1 MKTLLVAVYLLL
13 QLPPAPASL
22 PAPVHLQV
30 SSLNLQHI
38 LHWEPGPGSPPG
50 TQFIIYKWVGGKKPK
65 PLPRNT
71 TLTSFTLKLDTWK
84 VHQLAVRAS
93 YNHTLSPLSGSITF
107 DPYTSTVIGPP
118 LLSLAGCG
126 TYIQVNVSL
135 PKEIQKIYQPTFSV
149 LWRTGKDGKIQELET
164 REKSFNLTNLKR
176 DVEYCVQ
183 VDTKTRTNRNTRQS
197 EWNCTFTSVPE
208 PGNGMLV
215 LVFVTALLLFLLIVL
230 TMAIVGLYYTGF
242 LCKLK
247 EMPKAVKFAQWP
259 DHVFIPNSTA
269 VDPVTIFS
277 HTEKQ
282 RSWKEEPSTSWW
294 KAPPST
300 RRVSSEDEDCDEEEE
315 DDAAKLYVNRN
326 AELSSDRGSHQDSA
340 DASGSLGEDATK
352 DSGCFMKKPPA
363 EEEERRA
370 ASDPYEAKAE
380 SVQFSFFCDLD
391 LSGLQVGATAQE
403 EETSSETQDFSG
415 DVNLFSVT
423 LASMAAGD
431 EGDTEEEQDSGNS
444 STDFLRIYSLKP
456 VSQTD
461 CQSDQDDRMSAL
473 LMHPSEESL
482 TESGYGRRRADS
494 WMNEAEG
501 AGGLSGY
508 LTNR

>member
-13 QLPPAPASL
+13 QLRAAPASL
-22 PAPVHLQV
+22 PAPVKLRV
-30 SSLNLQHI
+30 SSLNLHHV

-50 TQFIIYKWVGGKKPK
+50 TQFIIYKWVEGKKRK

-71 TLTSFTLKLDTWK
+71 TLTSFTLKLDTLK
-84 VHQLAVRAS
+84 VYHLAVQAS
-93 YNHTLSPLSGSITF
+93 YNHTLSPRSGSITF
-107 DPYTSTVIGPP
+107 DPLTSTVIGPP
-118 LLSLAGCG
+118 LLSLVGCG

-135 PKEIQKIYQPTFSV
+135 PEEIQETYQPTFSV
-149 LWRTGKDGKIQELET
+149 LWRMGKDGKSHELISGEM
-164 REKSFNLTNLKR
+164 SFNLTNLER
-176 DVEYCVQ
+176 GVEYCVQ
-183 VDTKTRTNRNTRQS
+183 VDTKTRTNMNTRPS
-197 EWNCTFTSVPE
+197 VWNCTFTSIPE
-208 PGNGMLV
+208 PENGMVV
-215 LVFVTALLLFLLIVL
+215 LVFVTALLIFLLIVL
-230 TMAIVGLYYTGF
+230 TMALISLYYTGF

-247 EMPKAVKFAQWP
+247 EMPTALVVAQWP
-259 DHVFIPNSTA
+259 DHVFMPNSTA
-269 VDPVTIFS
+269 VDPLTIFS

-282 RSWKEEPSTSWW
+282 RSCPVA
-294 KAPPST
+294 APPSA
-300 RRVSSEDEDCDEEEE
+300 RRVSSFSDEDCYEKEE

-340 DASGSLGEDATK
+340 DGSGSLGEDGAK

-363 EEEERRA
+363 EEEEEEEEEERRA
-370 ASDPYEAKAE
+370 VSDCYEAKAE
-380 SVQFSFFCDLD
+380 SVQVSFLRDPD
-391 LSGLQVGATAQE
+391 LSGLQVGAAAQE

-423 LASMAAGD
+423 LASMAACD

-444 STDFLRIYSLKP
+444 STDFLSIYSLKP

-461 CQSDQDDRMSAL
+461 SQSELR
-473 LMHPSEESL
+473 HPSEESL
-482 TESGYGRRRADS
+482 TECGYGRRRADS

-501 AGGLSGY
+501 AGGVSGY